1 MNKYKKLINN
11 SIIFAIGNLGNKII
25 QFVLIPLYSF
35 TLTTSQ
41 FGDADFLSQIVFLL
55 TPIVS
60 LELFDAAFRFA
71 LDKNENKREI
81 INTVSMILSVS
92 ALIVLLVSFII
103 APFFK
108 RYPIVLTAIFLIL
121 NFSFSFFSNFIRALG
136 YVTQF
141 AIAGIVNTFFMGIA
155 NVVLLLF
162 MKLGV
167 SGYILAFAIGLFSG
181 VVYIL
186 VSTKVYKYF
195 DYSLF
200 NFNKLVQMLKYS
212 FPLIPNYFAW
222 WLNASSDRL
231 FIIMMIGSGANGIY
245 AMANK
250 IPNFISTV
258 VTIFSQS
265 WQISIVEE
273 YKNRD
278 NTTFISNVYNYFFC
292 ILILI
297 GCLIMA
303 FIKPFFYLVIDHTY
317 YQGWLLTPILVL
329 AAIYSGVALLLEGI
343 YTAYKETF
351 SVFVTTMIGAIVN
364 VILTI
369 LLIHIIGYYG
379 AAWANAVSFFMVF
392 LLRSIEIVHK
402 KILNIDVKRIL
413 GYHFIFLIIC
423 IFPIIIKNIYL
434 PSVIDVLLI
443 GIVVLSDK
451 TIKNRLFKAISNN
464 LRRHL

>member
-81 INTVSMILSVS
+81 FNTVSMILSVS

-200 NFNKLVQMLKYS
+200 NFN
-212 FPLIPNYFAW
+212 IC
-222 WLNASSDRL
+222 L
-231 FIIMMIGSGANGIY
+231 FIC
-245 AMANK
+245 
-250 IPNFISTV
+250 
-258 VTIFSQS
+258 
-265 WQISIVEE
+265 QIITLS
-273 YKNRD
+273 K
-278 NTTFISNVYNYFFC
+278 
-292 ILILI
+292 
-297 GCLIMA
+297 
-303 FIKPFFYLVIDHTY
+303 
-317 YQGWLLTPILVL
+317 LT
-329 AAIYSGVALLLEGI
+329 
-343 YTAYKETF
+343 
-351 SVFVTTMIGAIVN
+351 
-364 VILTI
+364 
-369 LLIHIIGYYG
+369 
-379 AAWANAVSFFMVF
+379 
-392 LLRSIEIVHK
+392 
-402 KILNIDVKRIL
+402 
-413 GYHFIFLIIC
+413 
-423 IFPIIIKNIYL
+423 
-434 PSVIDVLLI
+434 
-443 GIVVLSDK
+443 
-451 TIKNRLFKAISNN
+451 
-464 LRRHL
+464 

>member
-81 INTVSMILSVS
+81 FNTASIILNVS
-92 ALIVLLVSFII
+92 ALTVLLASFMI

-108 RYPIVLTAIFLIL
+108 RYPIILTAIFLIL

-155 NVVLLLF
+155 NVILLVF

-200 NFNKLVQMLKYS
+200 NFNKLIQMLKYS

-265 WQISIVEE
+265 WQISVVEE
-273 YKNRD
+273 YKNKD
-278 NTTFISNVYNYFFC
+278 NTKFISNVFDYFFC

-297 GCLIMA
+297 GCLIIA
-303 FIKPFFYLVIDHTY
+303 FIKPFFHLMIDHSY
-317 YQGWLLTPILVL
+317 YSGWLLTPALVL
-329 AAIYSGVALLLEGI
+329 ASIYNGVALLLEGI
-343 YTAYKETF
+343 YAAYKETF
-351 SVFVTTMIGAIVN
+351 SLFLTTAVGAVVN
-364 VILTI
+364 VVLTV
-369 LLIHIIGYYG
+369 LLIPVIGYYG
-379 AAWANAVSFFMVF
+379 AAWANVLSFLVVSILRAIEITHKEILKIDIKRIITYHIVF
-392 LLRSIEIVHK
+392 LIAWS
-402 KILNIDVKRIL
+402 
-413 GYHFIFLIIC
+413 
-423 IFPIIIKNIYL
+423 FPIVVKNTYL
-434 PSVIDVLLI
+434 SSVIDVLVI
-443 GIVVLSDK
+443 IMVIFFDK
-451 TIKNRLFKAISNN
+451 KIKIRLFEAIKSK
-464 LRRHL
+464 LKR